1 MQDGKACKGKLR
13 IERNRMNDEP
23 ELINSPL
30 SQQIS
35 SGGST
40 VLVEIYRLEDEKDWA
55 LEVVDEFN
63 NSTVW
68 DETFPTE
75 KAALTEVKKAI
86 LEDGI
91 HSLIGPEPGT
101 GS

>member
-1 MQDGKACKGKLR
+1 
-13 IERNRMNDEP
+13 MNDEP

-30 SQQIS
+30 SQKIS
-35 SGGST
+35 SGGHT

-68 DETFPTE
+68 DEAFPTE
-75 KAALTEVKKAI
+75 TSALTEVKKAI

-91 HSLIGPEPGT
+91 HSLIGPEP
-101 GS
+101 SNDS